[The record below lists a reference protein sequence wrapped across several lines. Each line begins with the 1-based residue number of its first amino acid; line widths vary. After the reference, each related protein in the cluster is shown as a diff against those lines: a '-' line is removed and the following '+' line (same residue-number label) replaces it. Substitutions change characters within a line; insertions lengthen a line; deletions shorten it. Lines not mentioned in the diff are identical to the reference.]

1 MEITTDLV
9 YQIAIIVFGLLTV
22 YFAAGLVK
30 AKRIA
35 AEVSVFLKETAETL
49 DMIGKATEDN
59 QLTEKELSDIYVQA
73 QENLASANALIEE
86 IKQLAKFLASFT
98 KK

>member
-1 MEITTDLV
+1 MEITTDLA
-9 YQIAIIVFGLLTV
+9 YQIAIIVFGFLTV

-30 AKRIA
+30 AKCIA
-35 AEVSVFLKETAETL
+35 SKVSVFLKETAETL

>member
-1 MEITTDLV
+1 MEVTTDIM
-9 YQIAIIVFGLLTV
+9 YQILIVIFGILTV

-35 AEVSVFLKETAETL
+35 AEVSSFLKETAETL
-49 DMIGKATEDN
+49 DLIGKAAEDN
-59 QLTEKELSDIYVQA
+59 QLTKEELTDIYVQA
-73 QENLASANALIEE
+73 QENLNTAKTLIDE
-86 IKQLAKFLASFT
+86 IKGLASFFT

>member
-1 MEITTDLV
+1 MEITTDLM
-9 YQIAIIVFGLLTV
+9 YQILIIVFGVLTV
-22 YFAAGLVK
+22 YFATGLVK

-49 DMIGKATEDN
+49 DLIGKATEDN
-59 QLTEKELSDIYVQA
+59 VLSKEELSDIYIQA
-73 QENLASANALIEE
+73 QENLNSAKALITE
-86 IKQLAKFLASFT
+86 IKSLASFLSSLT

>member
-1 MEITTDLV
+1 MEITTDLL

-22 YFAAGLVK
+22 YFATGLVK

-35 AEVSVFLKETAETL
+35 AEVAVFLKETAETL
-49 DMIGKATEDN
+49 ELIGKATEDN
-59 QLTEKELSDIYVQA
+59 QLTKEELSDIYIQA
-73 QENLASANALIEE
+73 QENLNSAKSLINE
-86 IKQLAKFLASFT
+86 IKELAKFLSSFA